1 MDVRL
6 TRAGNR
12 VIGLAMM
19 MLVSAV
25 IGTVVVAAAKSPAK
39 PPTPTSPAAAGG
51 AAAGPAT
58 PTPTPL
64 PTKYVVLTFDDG
76 PDAEFTPKVL
86 DILAKY
92 DAKATFFEVGQ
103 NVRKH
108 PELTKRVHQAGHS
121 VQNHTWTHADLRHLG
136 AAAFRQQIMST
147 DQAIQAQTGSTP
159 GCLRP
164 PYGGVSAA
172 VRQQAK
178 ALGKDLVVWT
188 VGSRDWT
195 KPGAPAIV
203 RHVLKNVQNGSVILM
218 HDGGG
223 NRTETVAALPAILK
237 ALKAQGYGF
246 RTLTC

>member
-1 MDVRL
+1 MAVRL

-12 VIGLAMM
+12 AVGLAMM

-25 IGTVVVAAAKSPAK
+25 IGTVVVAAARSPAK
-39 PPTPTSPAAAGG
+39 PVTPTPAAEAPAAVV
-51 AAAGPAT
+51 PS
-58 PTPTPL
+58 PTPL

-76 PDAEFTPKVL
+76 PDAEYTPKVL

-108 PELTKRVHQAGHS
+108 PELTKRIHEAGHS
-121 VQNHTWTHADLRHLG
+121 VQNHTWDHSDLRKLT
-136 AAAFRQQIMST
+136 AARFQQEVAST
-147 DQAIQAQTGSTP
+147 DQAIRAEIGSTP

-164 PYGGVSAA
+164 PYGGVSAT
-172 VRQQAK
+172 VRQRARQ
-178 ALGKDLVVWT
+178 LHKDLVVWT
-188 VGSRDWT
+188 VDSRDWT
-195 KPGAPAIV
+195 KPGTAAIV
-203 RHVLKNVQNGSVILM
+203 QRVLKNVHSGSVVLM

-223 NRTETVAALPAILK
+223 NRAQTVAALPAILT

>member
-6 TRAGNR
+6 TRTGNR
-12 VIGLAMM
+12 MVGLAVM

-39 PPTPTSPAAAGG
+39 PPMPALSAPAAA
-51 AAAGPAT
+51 A
-58 PTPTPL
+58 PTKTPL

-76 PDAEFTPKVL
+76 PDVEYTPKVL
-86 DILAKY
+86 QVLAAY

-108 PELTKRVHQAGHS
+108 PELTKRIHEAGHS
-121 VQNHTWTHADLRHLG
+121 VENHTWTHADLRKLS
-136 AAAFRQQIMST
+136 AAAFRQEVTST
-147 DQAIQAQTGSTP
+147 DQAIRAQIGTTP
-159 GCLRP
+159 ACLRP
-164 PYGGVSAA
+164 PYGGVSTT
-172 VRQQAK
+172 VRQRAK

-188 VGSRDWT
+188 VDSRDWT
-195 KPGAPAIV
+195 KPGTTAIV
-203 RHVLKNVQNGSVILM
+203 QRVLKNVHSGSVILM

-223 NRTETVAALPAILK
+223 NRSQTVAALPTILK

>member
-39 PPTPTSPAAAGG
+39 PVTPAPPAAA
-51 AAAGPAT
+51 APVT
-58 PTPTPL
+58 PTPAPTPL

-76 PDAEFTPKVL
+76 PDAVYTPKVL

-103 NVRKH
+103 NVQKH
-108 PELTKRVHQAGHS
+108 PELTKRIHAAGHS

-136 AAAFRQQIMST
+136 AAAFRQQILST
-147 DQAIQAQTGSTP
+147 DQVIQAQTGSKP

-188 VGSRDWT
+188 VDSRDWT
-195 KPGAPAIV
+195 KPGAAVIV
-203 RHVLKNVQNGSVILM
+203 QHVLKNVHSGSVILM

-223 NRTETVAALPAILK
+223 NRTQTVAALPAILQ

>member
-12 VIGLAMM
+12 MIGLAMM

-39 PPTPTSPAAAGG
+39 PATPEPSAAAPAA
-51 AAAGPAT
+51 T
-58 PTPTPL
+58 PSKTPL

-76 PDAEFTPKVL
+76 PDVEYTPKVL
-86 DILAKY
+86 EILARY

-103 NVRKH
+103 NVQKH
-108 PELTKRVHQAGHS
+108 PELTKRIHDAGHS
-121 VQNHTWTHADLRHLG
+121 VENHTWTHADLRKLG
-136 AAAFRQQIMST
+136 AAAFRQQVAST
-147 DQAIQAQTGSTP
+147 DQVIRAQIGSTP
-159 GCLRP
+159 ACLRP
-164 PYGGVSAA
+164 PYGGVNAA

-178 ALGKDLVVWT
+178 AMGKDLVVWT
-188 VGSRDWT
+188 VDSRDWT
-195 KPGAPAIV
+195 KPGTKAIV
-203 RHVLKNVQNGSVILM
+203 QRVLKNVHSGSVILM

-223 NRTETVAALPAILK
+223 NRSETVAALPTILK
-237 ALKAQGYGF
+237 TLKAQGYGF

>member
-1 MDVRL
+1 
-6 TRAGNR
+6 
-12 VIGLAMM
+12 M

-39 PPTPTSPAAAGG
+39 PVAPTPPVAA
-51 AAAGPAT
+51 PVT
-58 PTPTPL
+58 PTPAPL

-76 PDAEFTPKVL
+76 PDAVYTPKVL

-108 PELTKRVHQAGHS
+108 PELTKRIHQAGHS

-147 DQAIQAQTGSTP
+147 DEVIRAQTGSTP
-159 GCLRP
+159 ACLRP
-164 PYGGVSAA
+164 PYGAVSAA
-172 VRQQAK
+172 VRQRAK

-188 VGSRDWT
+188 VDSRDWT
-195 KPGAPAIV
+195 KPGVAAIEQ
-203 RHVLKNVQNGSVILM
+203 RVLKNVHSGSVILM

-223 NRTETVAALPAILK
+223 NRAQTVAALPVILQ

>member
-12 VIGLAMM
+12 MIGLAMM
-19 MLVSAV
+19 MLVSVV

-39 PPTPTSPAAAGG
+39 PATPEPSAAAPAAA
-51 AAAGPAT
+51 A
-58 PTPTPL
+58 PTKTPL

-76 PDAEFTPKVL
+76 PDLEYTPKVL
-86 DILAKY
+86 EILAKY
-92 DAKATFFEVGQ
+92 DAKATFFEVGENIQ
-103 NVRKH
+103 KH
-108 PELTKRVHQAGHS
+108 PELTKRIHAAGHS
-121 VQNHTWTHADLRHLG
+121 VQNHTWTHPDLRKLS
-136 AAAFRQQIMST
+136 ATAFQQQVRST
-147 DQAIQAQTGSTP
+147 DQVIRAQIGSTP

-172 VRQQAK
+172 VRQRAK

-188 VGSRDWT
+188 VDSRDWT
-195 KPGAPAIV
+195 KPGPTAIV
-203 RHVLKNVQNGSVILM
+203 QRVLKNVHSGSVILM

-223 NRTETVAALPAILK
+223 NRSQTVAALPTILK
-237 ALKAQGYGF
+237 TLEAQGYGF

>member
-12 VIGLAMM
+12 AVGLAMM

-39 PPTPTSPAAAGG
+39 PVTPAPAAAP
-51 AAAGPAT
+51 AAVT
-58 PTPTPL
+58 PSPTPL

-76 PDAEFTPKVL
+76 PDAEYTPKVL
-86 DILAKY
+86 DILALY
-92 DAKATFFEVGQ
+92 GAKATFFEVGQ

-108 PELTKRVHQAGHS
+108 PELTRQLHAAGHS
-121 VQNHTWTHADLRHLG
+121 VQNHTWDHSDLRKLT
-136 AAAFRQQIMST
+136 AAKFLQEVTST
-147 DQAIQAQTGSTP
+147 DQAIRAQIGSTP

-164 PYGGVSAA
+164 PYGGVSAT
-172 VRQQAK
+172 VRQRARQ
-178 ALGKDLVVWT
+178 LGKDLVVWT
-188 VGSRDWT
+188 IDSRDWT
-195 KPGAPAIV
+195 KPGTTAIV
-203 RHVLKNVQNGSVILM
+203 QRVLKNVHSGSVILM

-223 NRTETVAALPAILK
+223 NRAQTVAALPTILK

>member
-12 VIGLAMM
+12 MIGLAMM

-39 PPTPTSPAAAGG
+39 PVTPEPPAAAP
-51 AAAGPAT
+51 AAAA
-58 PTPTPL
+58 PTKTPL

-76 PDAEFTPKVL
+76 PDIEYTPKVL

-103 NVRKH
+103 NVQKH
-108 PELTKRVHQAGHS
+108 PELTKRIHAAGHS
-121 VQNHTWTHADLRHLG
+121 VENHTWNHADLRKLS
-136 AAAFRQQIMST
+136 ATAFRQQVMST
-147 DQAIQAQTGSTP
+147 DQAIRAQIGSTP

-164 PYGGVSAA
+164 PYGGVSAT
-172 VRQQAK
+172 VRQRAT

-188 VGSRDWT
+188 VDSRDWT
-195 KPGAPAIV
+195 KPGTAAIV
-203 RHVLKNVQNGSVILM
+203 QRVVKNVHSGSVILM

-223 NRTETVAALPAILK
+223 NRSQTVAALPTILK
-237 ALKAQGYGF
+237 TLKAQGYGF

>member
-12 VIGLAMM
+12 MIGLAMM

-39 PPTPTSPAAAGG
+39 PVTPEPPAAAP
-51 AAAGPAT
+51 AAAA
-58 PTPTPL
+58 PTKTPL

-76 PDAEFTPKVL
+76 PDLEYTPKVL

-103 NVRKH
+103 NVQKH
-108 PELTKRVHQAGHS
+108 PELTKRIHAAGHS
-121 VQNHTWTHADLRHLG
+121 VENHTWNHADLRKLS
-136 AAAFRQQIMST
+136 ATAFRQQVMST
-147 DQAIQAQTGSTP
+147 DQAIRTQIGSVP

-164 PYGGVSAA
+164 PYGGVSAT
-172 VRQQAK
+172 VRQRAK

-188 VGSRDWT
+188 VDSRDWT
-195 KPGAPAIV
+195 KPGTAAIV
-203 RHVLKNVQNGSVILM
+203 QRVVKNVHSGSVILM

-223 NRTETVAALPAILK
+223 NRSQTVAALPTILK
-237 ALKAQGYGF
+237 TLKAQGYGF